1 MKCHAE
7 RRQTWK
13 GKGVRLE
20 IVAEKLAE
28 GQWSLSVINERGVMS
43 MWTEFFETADAAITA
58 AITAIEDEGVEEFTS
73 IEGFEYLDD
82 ESFGSGFPSHNGSR
96 TFS

>member
-7 RRQTWK
+7 RRRTWK
-13 GKGVRLE
+13 GKGVQLE
-20 IVAEKLAE
+20 IVAQELAD

-43 MWTEFFETADAAITA
+43 IWIEFFQNADAAITA

-82 ESFGSGFPSHNGSR
+82 ESLGPCMPSRKGNR
-96 TFS
+96 TLS